1 MLIFTNYNHLYINMV
16 QNLPRPHIL
25 MSHVF
30 QNWFLGKMTD
40 FVKMLLFL
48 ETGKVETS
56 KSDEISYFKQS
67 DCSNFQMFLRQRI

>member
-1 MLIFTNYNHLYINMV
+1 MV

-25 MSHVF
+25 MNLLF
-30 QNWFLGKMTD
+30 QNRFLGKMTH
-40 FVKMLLFL
+40 FFKMLLFL
-48 ETGKVETS
+48 ETGKDVTS